1 MSLIMSMV
9 HALLGWVLLIGEE
22 FEQGRV
28 IVAIF
33 VSIAF
38 LALHFAVKPF
48 KRWHNAHDPN
58 DPRILPESCLRF

>member
-1 MSLIMSMV
+1 VAL
-9 HALLGWVLLIGEE
+9 LLGWVLLIGEE
-22 FEQGRV
+22 YEQGRV

-48 KRWHNAHDPN
+48 A
-58 DPRILPESCLRF
+58 RFAATIETTPKSFQPLL